1 MKKYQIAPLSPIPGF
16 CPFFL
21 FKKRN
26 KIHFCTGR
34 GRDREGGLAIPLTTI
49 KLRREQVFGVACV
62 CPSVHCC
69 TIGRG
74 RCRGGQGSYRD
85 SVIEEGK
92 GNFPKVTSSH
102 SSPNWLFL
110 FGGGMGNEQGGVWE
124 EWQALFCFC
133 FLRQHLVV

>member
-1 MKKYQIAPLSPIPGF
+1 M
-16 CPFFL
+16 
-21 FKKRN
+21 
-26 KIHFCTGR
+26 
-34 GRDREGGLAIPLTTI
+34 
-49 KLRREQVFGVACV
+49 FGVACV

-92 GNFPKVTSSH
+92 GDFPKVTTSH

-110 FGGGMGNEQGGVWE
+110 FAEWDGKWAGWGVGGV
-124 EWQALFCFC
+124 AGFVLFLLFETAFC
-133 FLRQHLVV
+133 NLTQSGLELTVTL